1 MDERKYLRKAKRK
14 GFDTIED
21 YIKAN
26 LHYLPKQKQEQF
38 CSLTGYKPSEANE
51 KKYCGGEYNGKN

>member
-1 MDERKYLRKAKRK
+1 MDEKKCLRKAKRQ

-26 LHYLPKQKQEQF
+26 LHYLPKDKQELF
-38 CSLTGYKPSEANE
+38 CNLTGYKPTESNE
-51 KKYCGGEYNGKN
+51 KKYSGAQYNGKN